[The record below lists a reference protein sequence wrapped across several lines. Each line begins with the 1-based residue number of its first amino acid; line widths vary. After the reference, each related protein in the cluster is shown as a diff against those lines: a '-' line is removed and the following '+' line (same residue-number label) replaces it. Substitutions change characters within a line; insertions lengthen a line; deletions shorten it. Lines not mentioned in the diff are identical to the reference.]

1 MRNLNCY
8 CKLYNRN
15 PGHPSSFQENPR
27 LQTNLL
33 CASTKVPKFDLIQ
46 VAAPGS
52 LPGCKLKSPFS
63 SYPIPRARK
72 WLTLFQNSS
81 TYPCVSLAYPY
92 SFPQTTSPLHSCCTG
107 FTLQLQHWSPCRQPG
122 GSCGHAVLFWAHT
135 NGTAILVTH
144 QPHRTYSFQRCQ
156 KRHWNATLKVAGGL
170 LKKND
175 KNKIKLKTP

>member
-1 MRNLNCY
+1 MQWEIWIVIASYTTGTQGTRAAFR
-8 CKLYNRN
+8 KT
-15 PGHPSSFQENPR
+15 PGCRQIS
-27 LQTNLL
+27 

-92 SFPQTTSPLHSCCTG
+92 SPFPKPRLHYTAAV
-107 FTLQLQHWSPCRQPG
+107 QASPCSCSTG
-122 GSCGHAVLFWAHT
+122 LHAGSQVGAVAMLCSSGHIQMEQQFWGPISPTELTVFKDAR
-135 NGTAILVTH
+135 NGTEMRL
-144 QPHRTYSFQRCQ
+144 
-156 KRHWNATLKVAGGL
+156 
-170 LKKND
+170 
-175 KNKIKLKTP
+175 

>member
-1 MRNLNCY
+1 MQWEIWIVIASYTTGTQGTRAAFR
-8 CKLYNRN
+8 KT
-15 PGHPSSFQENPR
+15 PGCRQIS
-27 LQTNLL
+27 

-92 SFPQTTSPLHSCCTG
+92 SPFPKPRLHYTAAV
-107 FTLQLQHWSPCRQPG
+107 QASPCRQPG

-135 NGTAILVTH
+135 NGTAILGTH
-144 QPHRTYSFQRCQ
+144 QPHRTYSLQRCQ